1 MPDIFDFLD
10 DADLLEDIDRQELE
24 RRLFYLEATRPVD
37 RLPPVGQQLADAWRA
52 EHGDEPFPE

>member
-10 DADLLEDIDRQELE
+10 DADLLDGTDLRELE
-24 RRLFYLEATRPVD
+24 RRPFYLEGTRPVD
-37 RLPPVGQQLADAWRA
+37 RLPGVGQQLADAWRA

>member
-1 MPDIFDFLD
+1 MLNIHDYLD
-10 DADLLEDIDRQELE
+10 DDNLRELE